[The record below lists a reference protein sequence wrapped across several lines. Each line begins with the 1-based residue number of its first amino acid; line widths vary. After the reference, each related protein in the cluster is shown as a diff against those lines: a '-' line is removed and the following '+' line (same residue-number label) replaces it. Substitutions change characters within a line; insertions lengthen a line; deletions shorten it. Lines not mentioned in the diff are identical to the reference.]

1 MIRAV
6 AICDWLMSGQ
16 YRLISHFLLGSQ
28 KANTDYAI
36 TLMVKGWSNSF
47 IARQFINMHLTYTY
61 DLSGSRLWRKSDT
74 QHRRG
79 SLFSICCQ
87 MKYVSCY
94 LVVFSAKFS
103 MQDMSSSILFRKK
116 RRHVFKTCCY
126 TESCF
131 LQFHNF
137 WKLGYTHLE
146 PLLLDQTLKVW
157 QLFDSSN
164 LSGLCF
170 FN

>member
-47 IARQFINMHLTYTY
+47 IARHFINMHLTYTY

-74 QHRRG
+74 QQRRG

-116 RRHVFKTCCY
+116 KTC
-126 TESCF
+126 
-131 LQFHNF
+131 LQDV
-137 WKLGYTHLE
+137 
-146 PLLLDQTLKVW
+146 LLYRILLPAVSQFLKVRIY
-157 QLFDSSN
+157 SSWAFAFG
-164 LSGLCF
+164 SDIEGLATF
-170 FN
+170 WFK